1 MDVEEANCEIQRPF
15 DDFIPL
21 GDSVVAGGM
30 ADIEG
35 NLNVMGYLRSAI
47 CEMTV
52 MNADGYEYNGK
63 NYVSPLPFLPRICCS
78 CPLSWLASHSSSQL
92 EFLSLSLCGV
102 KTYRWKYWYRNV
114 NSGQFELIT
123 YDQDTSFTVTEF
135 IYDDSR
141 TIWNWTQGLSD
152 ALFLPTFF
160 EDAIVA
166 KDYLLLLRSYVEQ
179 FYRSDGE
186 GALFQRM
193 EVLSEFIAEFNPERT
208 GLLGKV
214 ESFQRDF
221 IVPMSTKIQAEVN
234 IASLEPLPPAPAETC
249 DFTGTP

>member
-1 MDVEEANCEIQRPF
+1 M
-15 DDFIPL
+15 
-21 GDSVVAGGM
+21 
-30 ADIEG
+30 
-35 NLNVMGYLRSAI
+35 
-47 CEMTV
+47 
-52 MNADGYEYNGK
+52 
-63 NYVSPLPFLPRICCS
+63 
-78 CPLSWLASHSSSQL
+78 
-92 EFLSLSLCGV
+92 
-102 KTYRWKYWYRNV
+102 KTNRLKYWYRNV

-166 KDYLLLLRSYVEQ
+166 KDYLVLLRSYVEQ

-208 GLLGKV
+208 GLLDKV

-234 IASLEPLPPAPAETC
+234 IASLEPLSPDPAETC